1 MEYTQIGFTRKTHGI
16 AGEIKIVIEE
26 PYEDI
31 FLKADRVFLE
41 IKGSKQPFFIESIR
55 GAGDLIVRFEDIKVR
70 EEALPLQSK
79 PVFLPAAEIPE
90 GLDASGPEP
99 EHAGL
104 IGYLLVDKIA
114 GEIGAV
120 TEVLDMPHQEMAV
133 VQYQG
138 RELLIP
144 LNEQFIQ
151 KIDHAA
157 QKVLL
162 DLPEGLLEV

>member
-31 FLKADRVFLE
+31 FLEADRIFLE
-41 IKGSKQPFFIESIR
+41 IKGAKQPFFIESIR
-55 GAGDLIVRFEDIKVR
+55 GAGDLIVKFEDIKVR

-90 GLDASGPEP
+90 DLDTSMPEP

-104 IGYLLVDKIA
+104 TGYLVVDRTA
-114 GEIGAV
+114 GEIGLIA
-120 TEVLDMPHQEMAV
+120 EVLDMPRQEMAV
-133 VQYQG
+133 IPYNG
-138 RELLIP
+138 REVLIP

-151 KIDHAA
+151 TIDHAA
-157 QKVLL
+157 RKVLM
-162 DLPEGLLEV
+162 DLPEGLLGL